1 MGPKR
6 LPPGH
11 LLMSALPLILE
22 QQESFSVVWGVE
34 MLAST
39 QAESGSLAAVP
50 SWVSSLTFWACDNRA
65 SEPVRRRW

>member
-11 LLMSALPLILE
+11 LLMSGLPLILV
-22 QQESFSVVWGVE
+22 QQESFSEVRGVE
-34 MLAST
+34 MLASA

-50 SWVSSLTFWACDNRA
+50 SRVSSLTFWACDNQACLRA
-65 SEPVRRRW
+65 C